1 MKKVMDL
8 IMHMIQGF
16 CMALADS
23 VPGVSGGT
31 IAFLLGFYD
40 NFINSLGN
48 LIKGKKDASKEEKL
62 RDRKN
67 AIIFLFK
74 LGLGW
79 IIGFTS
85 AVLVLTSVFET
96 QIYNVS
102 SLFIGFIIFAIPIV
116 IMEEKKILKGN
127 LKHLFF
133 ILIGIAVVV
142 AITLLN
148 PMSGEGTSVDLTKI
162 NFGLAIYIFIV
173 GMVAISAM
181 ILPGISGST
190 LLLIFG
196 LYMPIISG
204 IKELLHLNFAYLPA
218 IIMFGL
224 GIVIGVTTVIKLIQK
239 CLEKFRSQTIYL
251 IIGLMIGSIFAIIMG
266 PTTLEAP
273 KSAMTFSTFS
283 IVFFLIG
290 GLVIGGMQGLK
301 IFMEKKNLVEK

>member
-1 MKKVMDL
+1 MKKIMDL
-8 IMHMIQGF
+8 IMHIIQGF

-62 RDRKN
+62 KDRKN

-133 ILIGIAVVV
+133 VLIGIAVVV

-218 IIMFGL
+218 IIIFGL
-224 GIVIGVTTVIKLIQK
+224 GIVAGVTTVIKLIQR